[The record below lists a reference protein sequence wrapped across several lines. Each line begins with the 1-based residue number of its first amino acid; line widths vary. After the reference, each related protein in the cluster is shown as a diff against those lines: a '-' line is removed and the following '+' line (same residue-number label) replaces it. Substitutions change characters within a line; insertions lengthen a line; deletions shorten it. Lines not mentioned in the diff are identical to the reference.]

1 MVKMKSRYLSDF
13 QTECVH
19 ESGAVIMTDAPK
31 DIGGEGKNFSPTDLF
46 AVGLAS
52 CMITTMV
59 MAAKKLGVDLAGAT
73 IEVDKEMSTSAPRRI
88 AKLIVRFR
96 CSKEPGTTIRE
107 KLEQAARDCPV
118 HHSLHPDTRIE
129 ADFVWGL

>member
-1 MVKMKSRYLSDF
+1 MVKIKSRYISDYH
-13 QTECVH
+13 TECVH
-19 ESGAVIMTDAPK
+19 ESGAIIVTDAPK

-46 AVGLAS
+46 AAGLAS

-59 MAAKKLGVDLAGAT
+59 MAAKKLGVDLAGAV

-96 CSKEPGTTIRE
+96 CPQLPSAPIRE
-107 KLEQAARDCPV
+107 KLEQAARACPV